1 MKKIV
6 INAYWP
12 QVVGAIAWLIT
23 GALTYLIPNAD
34 DFPRTTT
41 FALACVSVAVLSAL
55 TLPLNKVRYYGAWIL
70 ALAVF
75 IGLWEVIQAKF
86 LLLPRPF
93 FGAPQE
99 LLDVFITDWL
109 KLLDALVHSMMLLV
123 GGYILGCI
131 IGFSIGVGMGW
142 SLRFGYWAHPILRFL
157 GPLPPVAFLPL
168 LFAVIPSSFIA
179 GELLMAFAAAFPV
192 AILTWSGI
200 AGVNPGYYDVAK
212 TMGAKP
218 LFLIRHVAIPA
229 ALPFVFV
236 GMFMALGSCFYML
249 VVAEML
255 GVKAGLG
262 FYMQWAQGWAA
273 YPNMYAAL
281 FIMAVMCTSF
291 MTLLFKVRNRLLRWQ
306 KESIKW

>member
-1 MKKIV
+1 MKQVVK
-6 INAYWP
+6 NAYWP
-12 QVVGAIAWLIT
+12 QIVGVVAWLGT
-23 GALTYLIPNAD
+23 AALTYYIPNAD

-41 FALACVSVAVLSAL
+41 FALVCLAIAVLSAIS
-55 TLPLNKVRYYGAWIL
+55 LPLNKVRYYGAWIL
-70 ALAVF
+70 ALALF
-75 IGLWEVIQAKF
+75 IGTWEVIQAKM

-99 LLDVFITDWL
+99 LLDVFITDWF
-109 KLLDALVHSMMLLV
+109 KLLNSLAHSMMLLV

-131 IGFSIGVGMGW
+131 IGFVIGVGMGW
-142 SLRFGYWAHPILRFL
+142 SRLFGYWAHPVLRFL

-168 LFAVIPSSFIA
+168 LFAVIPSSFVA
-179 GELLMAFAAAFPV
+179 GELLMAFAASFPV
-192 AILTWSGI
+192 AVLTWSGI
-200 AGVNPGYYDVAK
+200 AGVNPSYYDVAK
-212 TMGAKP
+212 TMGAKSS
-218 LFLIRHVAIPA
+218 FLILHVAIPA

-281 FIMAVMCTSF
+281 LIMAVMCTSF

>member
-1 MKKIV
+1 MKKGKHY
-6 INAYWP
+6 AYWP
-12 QVVGAIAWLIT
+12 QLLALIVWLGTAIIT
-23 GALTYLIPNAD
+23 YYIPNAD
-34 DFPRTTT
+34 DFPRTSVFAMLSLGVAFFCAVTLPVNKIRYYGPWLL
-41 FALACVSVAVLSAL
+41 ALACFV
-55 TLPLNKVRYYGAWIL
+55 G
-70 ALAVF
+70 
-75 IGLWEVIQAKF
+75 GWELVQAKF

-99 LLDVFITDWL
+99 LLDVFITDWYR
-109 KLLDALVHSMMLLV
+109 LLNSLVHSMMLLV
-123 GGYILGCI
+123 GGYILGCL
-131 IGFSIGVGMGW
+131 IGFLIGIGMGW
-142 SLRFGYWAHPILRFL
+142 SLRFGYWAHPVLRFF

-168 LFAVIPSSFIA
+168 LFAVIPSSWLA

-192 AILTWSGI
+192 AVLTWSGI
-200 AGVNPGYYDVAK
+200 ASVNTSYYDVAR
-212 TMGAKP
+212 TMGANSF
-218 LFLIRHVAIPA
+218 FLIRHVAIPA

-281 FIMAVMCTSF
+281 LIMAVMCTSF
-291 MTLLFKVRNRLLRWQ
+291 MTLLFKVRNRLLVWQ

>member
-1 MKKIV
+1 MKQV
-6 INAYWP
+6 IKNAYWP
-12 QVVGAIAWLIT
+12 QTVGVVAWLGA
-23 GALTYLIPNAD
+23 GALAYFVPNAD

-41 FALACVSVAVLSAL
+41 FALVCVGVAILSAL

-70 ALAVF
+70 ALALF
-75 IGLWEVIQAKF
+75 MGAWELVQAKL

-99 LLDVFITDWL
+99 LLDVFITDWF
-109 KLLDALVHSMMLLV
+109 KLLNSLAHSMVLLV
-123 GGYILGCI
+123 GGYILGCV
-131 IGFSIGVGMGW
+131 IGFIIGVGMGW
-142 SLRFGYWAHPILRFL
+142 SRLFGYWAHPVLRFF

-179 GELLMAFAAAFPV
+179 GELLMAFAASFPV
-192 AILTWSGI
+192 AVLTWSGI
-200 AGVNPGYYDVAK
+200 AGVNPSYYDVAK

-218 LFLIRHVAIPA
+218 SFLIRHVAIPA

-249 VVAEML
+249 VVAEMM

-281 FIMAVMCTSF
+281 LIMAVMCTSF

>member
-1 MKKIV
+1 MKQVVK
-6 INAYWP
+6 NAYWS
-12 QVVGAIAWLIT
+12 QIVASVAWLVT
-23 GALTYLIPNAD
+23 AGLTYFIPNAD
-34 DFPRTTT
+34 DFPRTAT
-41 FALACVSVAVLSAL
+41 FALCCLVIAL
-55 TLPLNKVRYYGAWIL
+55 LTVVTLPLNKVRYYGAWLL

-75 IGLWEVIQAKF
+75 IGVWELIQAKL

-99 LLDVFITDWL
+99 LLDVFITDWA
-109 KLLDALVHSMMLLV
+109 KLLNSLAHSMMLLV
-123 GGYILGCI
+123 GGYILGCV
-131 IGFSIGVGMGW
+131 IGFIIGVGMGW
-142 SLRFGYWAHPILRFL
+142 SKLFGYWAHPILRFL

-168 LFAVIPSSFIA
+168 LFAVIPSSFVA
-179 GELLMAFAAAFPV
+179 GELLMAFAASFPV
-192 AILTWSGI
+192 AVLTWSGI
-200 AGVNPGYYDVAK
+200 AGVNPSYYDVAK

-281 FIMAVMCTSF
+281 LIMAVMCTSF
-291 MTLLFKVRNRLLRWQ
+291 MTLLFKVRNRLLGWQ

>member
-1 MKKIV
+1 MKQIV
-6 INAYWP
+6 KNAYWP
-12 QVVGAIAWLIT
+12 QIVGSVAWLAT
-23 GALTYLIPNAD
+23 AGLTYFIPNAD

-41 FALACVSVAVLSAL
+41 FAVVCLGIAILS
-55 TLPLNKVRYYGAWIL
+55 TISLPLNKVRYYGAWIL
-70 ALAVF
+70 ALALF
-75 IGLWEVIQAKF
+75 IGIWEVVQAKL

-99 LLDVFITDWL
+99 LLDVFITDWA
-109 KLLDALVHSMMLLV
+109 KLLNSLAHSMMLLV
-123 GGYILGCI
+123 GGYLLGCI
-131 IGFSIGVGMGW
+131 IGFVIGVGMGW
-142 SLRFGYWAHPILRFL
+142 SKLFGYWAHPVLRFL

-168 LFAVIPSSFIA
+168 LFAVIPSSFVA
-179 GELLMAFAAAFPV
+179 GELLMAFAASFPV
-192 AILTWSGI
+192 AVLTWSGI
-200 AGVNPGYYDVAK
+200 AGVNPSYYDVAK

-281 FIMAVMCTSF
+281 LIMAVMCTSF

>member
-1 MKKIV
+1 MIQKVKM
-6 INAYWP
+6 AYWP
-12 QVVGAIAWLIT
+12 QLAAFIMWFGTAF
-23 GALTYLIPNAD
+23 LTYFIKNAD
-34 DFPRTTT
+34 DFPRTTEFACLCMIIAFFCIVT
-41 FALACVSVAVLSAL
+41 F
-55 TLPLNKVRYYGAWIL
+55 PFNKVRYYGPWLL
-70 ALAVF
+70 ALAL
-75 IGLWEVIQAKF
+75 ITGGWEIVQAKW

-99 LLDVFITDWL
+99 LLDVFITDWYR
-109 KLLDALVHSMMLLV
+109 LLDSLLHSLTLLL
-123 GGYILGCI
+123 GGYIFGCL
-131 IGFSIGVGMGW
+131 IGFLIGIGMGW
-142 SLRFGYWAHPILRFL
+142 SLRFGYWAHPVLRFF

-168 LFAVIPSSFIA
+168 LFAVIPSSWLA

-192 AILTWSGI
+192 AVLTWSGI
-200 AGVNPGYYDVAK
+200 AGVNPGYYDVAR
-212 TMGAKP
+212 TMGASSS
-218 LFLIRHVAIPA
+218 FLIRHVAIPA

-281 FIMAVMCTSF
+281 IIMAVMCTSF
-291 MTLLFKVRNRLLRWQ
+291 MTLLFKIRNRLLRWQ

>member
-1 MKKIV
+1 MKQIV
-6 INAYWP
+6 KNAYWP
-12 QVVGAIAWLIT
+12 QIVGAVAWLAT
-23 GALTYLIPNAD
+23 AGLTYFIPNAD

-41 FALACVSVAVLSAL
+41 LAVVCLGIAILSAIS
-55 TLPLNKVRYYGAWIL
+55 LPLNKVRYYGAWIL
-70 ALAVF
+70 ALALF
-75 IGLWEVIQAKF
+75 IGIWEVIQAKL

-99 LLDVFITDWL
+99 LLDVFITDWA
-109 KLLDALVHSMMLLV
+109 KLLNSLAHSMMLLV
-123 GGYILGCI
+123 GGYLLGCI
-131 IGFSIGVGMGW
+131 IGFVIGVGMGW
-142 SLRFGYWAHPILRFL
+142 SKLFGYWAHPVLRFL

-168 LFAVIPSSFIA
+168 LFAVIPSSFVA
-179 GELLMAFAAAFPV
+179 GELLMAFAASFPV
-192 AILTWSGI
+192 AVLTWSGI
-200 AGVNPGYYDVAK
+200 AGVNPSYYDVAK

-281 FIMAVMCTSF
+281 LIMAVMCTSF